1 MYNTFKDPSTGLSFT
16 IPSTTQLSTP
26 HALKIIAEW
35 AAKTKDELLLIWKS
49 KPINKDW
56 SGDDNEKKES
66 LFYDSYIAKPTDEP
80 ILLAPVVSTPE
91 S

>member
-16 IPSTTQLSTP
+16 IPSATQLPTS
-26 HALKIIAEW
+26 HALAIIADW
-35 AAKTKDELLLIWKS
+35 VSKTKDEILLVWKS

-56 SGDDNEKKES
+56 TGDEAEKKKS
-66 LFYDSYIAKPTDEP
+66 LFYDSYIAKSTDEP